1 MQVEDLE
8 DISNLQGYIER
19 TQTILVYASQG
30 YFQSKNCM
38 IELRSTV
45 MKTKPIIALMD
56 PEKNKGGLTKEEV
69 HAQLLEGDASFA
81 KWGFTDDGPR
91 GEALY
96 AALFST
102 EYIEWNRIGCFQ
114 DVTMRL
120 IAQRLLPVEGGA
132 APRRVYVQGE
142 IVHKKPRLKKVAA
155 GKRFHAYCSS
165 LNDGAAAI
173 IKDVGGAW
181 FALDRTR
188 RSSHTDT
195 RDLCCCRF

>member
-1 MQVEDLE
+1 MCAAAE
-8 DISNLQGYIER
+8 
-19 TQTILVYASQG
+19 
-30 YFQSKNCM
+30 FQ
-38 IELRSTV
+38 
-45 MKTKPIIALMD
+45 
-56 PEKNKGGLTKEEV
+56 
-69 HAQLLEGDASFA
+69 
-81 KWGFTDDGPR
+81 
-91 GEALY
+91 Y
-96 AALFST
+96 
-102 EYIEWNRIGCFQ
+102 
-114 DVTMRL
+114 VTMRL
-120 IAQRLLPVEGGA
+120 IVSDLMKLLLSEAWRGG
-132 APRRVYVQGE
+132 VYVQGE